1 MGYAFISYSTKN
13 QSAADSMK
21 QLLNR
26 NGIDSWMAPSD
37 IPVGSKYAQVINR
50 AIKDSACVV
59 LMLSDAAQNSTWVAK
74 EVERAINYHKVI
86 IPVQLEELVLN
97 EEFEFYLCNNQ
108 IVALKNFDENQQSV
122 QKLLRTIKLNT
133 EDEAVQENSENT
145 TDAEKQFANLL
156 RQLLTVINDY
166 RLAFKNG
173 NQNEINRTT
182 EQLNQTIKLV
192 ADEHYYD
199 TYPDIAACAYNVIGI
214 YNAYCQRYTDFI
226 NELQSGYGENLNY
239 KALLAEKE
247 LDNLVNCIKQYL
259 CNN

>member
-26 NGIDSWMAPSD
+26 NGIESWMAPSD

-50 AIKDSACVV
+50 AIKDSSCVV

-133 EDEAVQENSENT
+133 EDEIFRKDHENMNDT
-145 TDAEKQFANLL
+145 KKQFTDLL
-156 RQLLTVINDY
+156 RQLLTVITDY

-173 NQNEINRTT
+173 NQNEISRTT
-182 EQLNQTIKLV
+182 AQLNQTIKLV
-192 ADEHYYD
+192 ADGHYSD
-199 TYPDIAACAYNVIGI
+199 TYPDITACAYNVIKI
-214 YNAYCQRYTDFI
+214 YNAYVQRYTDFI
-226 NELQSGYGENLNY
+226 NELRNGYGESSNN
-239 KALLAEKE
+239 KAKLAEIE

-259 CNN
+259 A